1 MKERIHIL
9 PLSSSQLKAVNR
21 LFGLDLSMTQ
31 VGVGLLRYTPP
42 IKAEAKGG
50 PSSGSDPVSKEGK
63 GGVIGDEGRYD
74 ILSNP
79 RKTYLTPP
87 GTGFLPRE
95 TAWHHQ
101 QVGEQVLGEPC
112 NSASVEN
119 WLHRIGDPR
128 KKSLDKGVVYEKQ
141 TFAACAVQ

>member
-1 MKERIHIL
+1 
-9 PLSSSQLKAVNR
+9 
-21 LFGLDLSMTQ
+21 MTQ
-31 VGVGLLRYTPP
+31 IGVGLLRYTPP
-42 IKAEAKGG
+42 IKAEAKSD

-101 QVGEQVLGEPC
+101 QVGGQVLGEPC
-112 NSASVEN
+112 NSALIEN
-119 WLHRIGDPR
+119 WLHRIGGCR
-128 KKSLDKGVVYEKQ
+128 RKSLDEEVVCEQ
-141 TFAACAVQ
+141 RTFAAFATE